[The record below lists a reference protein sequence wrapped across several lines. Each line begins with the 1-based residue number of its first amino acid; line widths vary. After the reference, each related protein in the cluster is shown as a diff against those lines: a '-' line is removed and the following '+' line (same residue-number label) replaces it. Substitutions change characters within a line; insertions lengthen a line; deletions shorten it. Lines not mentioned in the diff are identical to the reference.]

1 MISAVSVP
9 AETADP
15 TSERAHDA
23 SDTATGPGAATD
35 LDFLADWPEEFTGYD
50 PVLDPA
56 PSGTTHEYTFEMTED
71 PIEVAPAAE
80 QGPGASTG
88 DPTAPP
94 WSARFANPSK

>member
-23 SDTATGPGAATD
+23 SDTATGPGAAAD

-71 PIEVAPAAE
+71 PIEVAPGVE
-80 QGPGASTG
+80 QVRWTFNGDSTG
-88 DPTAPP
+88 PTLRGKIGR
-94 WSARFANPSK
+94 SEE